1 MTTLSVRISDEE
13 KEKLEQFAKE
23 QDLSMSQIIRKA
35 LKEYLDKEKSE

>member
-35 LKEYLDKEKSE
+35 LKMYLDKEKSE